1 MSTCVLPTVHA
12 PVAISKGMWAQTTDW
27 IGTARQ
33 VIIYAYTREH
43 LPS

>member
-1 MSTCVLPTVHA
+1 MSTCVLPTMHA
-12 PVAISKGMWAQTTDW
+12 PVAISKGMWAQTT
-27 IGTARQ
+27 GTARQ